1 MYSYIYVEDDP
12 SRLKFDTIMR
22 TNNGPGIS
30 AVNLVTS
37 VFDHRDL
44 AVKKRQEVLKG
55 NVDKWTFK

>member
-1 MYSYIYVEDDP
+1 MYSYIYVDDP

-22 TNNGPGIS
+22 SNNGPGIS